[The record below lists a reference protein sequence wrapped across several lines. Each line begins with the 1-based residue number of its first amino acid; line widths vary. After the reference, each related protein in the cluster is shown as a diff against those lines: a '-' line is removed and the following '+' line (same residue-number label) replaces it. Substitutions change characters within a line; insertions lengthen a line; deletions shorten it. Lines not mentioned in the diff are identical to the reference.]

1 LKNHNL
7 HKIFYTILTGGNSTI
22 KNKMIIKIIVSIL
35 LAYLMIFIINS
46 LLGIT
51 YLAQPELNHIIVL
64 DYILAC
70 CIVIIALIII
80 FGFLIL
86 TKHE

>member
-1 LKNHNL
+1 M
-7 HKIFYTILTGGNSTI
+7 
-22 KNKMIIKIIVSIL
+22 KNKMIVKIVVSIL
-35 LAYLMIFIINS
+35 LSYLMVFIINS
-46 LLGIT
+46 LLSNT

>member
-1 LKNHNL
+1 M
-7 HKIFYTILTGGNSTI
+7 

>member
-1 LKNHNL
+1 MK
-7 HKIFYTILTGGNSTI
+7 KFLTGGNSTM
-22 KNKMIIKIIVSIL
+22 KNKMIIKIVVSIL
-35 LAYLMIFIINS
+35 LSYLMVFIINS
-46 LLGIT
+46 LLGNT

-86 TKHE
+86 TKDE

>member
-1 LKNHNL
+1 MK
-7 HKIFYTILTGGNSTI
+7 KFLTGGNSTM
-22 KNKMIIKIIVSIL
+22 KNKMIIKFIVSIL
-35 LAYLMIFIINS
+35 LAYLMVYIINS
-46 LLGIT
+46 LLSNT

-80 FGFLIL
+80 FGFLIVSAKL
-86 TKHE
+86 YSVPKKDD

>member
-1 LKNHNL
+1 MK
-7 HKIFYTILTGGNSTI
+7 KFLTRGNSTM
-22 KNKMIIKIIVSIL
+22 KNKMIIKIVVSIL
-35 LAYLMIFIINS
+35 LAYLMVFIINS
-46 LLGIT
+46 LLGNT

-86 TKHE
+86 NKHK

>member
-1 LKNHNL
+1 MGIQK
-7 HKIFYTILTGGNSTI
+7 KFLTGGNSTM
-22 KNKMIIKIIVSIL
+22 KNKMIIKFIVSIL
-35 LAYLMIFIINS
+35 LAYLMVYIINS
-46 LLGIT
+46 LLSNT

-86 TKHE
+86 NKHK

>member
-1 LKNHNL
+1 M
-7 HKIFYTILTGGNSTI
+7 

-35 LAYLMIFIINS
+35 LSYLMVYIIDS
-46 LLGIT
+46 LLSNT
-51 YLAQPELNHIIVL
+51 YLAQPDLNHIVVL

-70 CIVIIALIII
+70 CVVIIALIII

>member
-1 LKNHNL
+1 M
-7 HKIFYTILTGGNSTI
+7 

-35 LAYLMIFIINS
+35 LAYLMVFIINS

-70 CIVIIALIII
+70 CVVIIALIII

>member
-1 LKNHNL
+1 
-7 HKIFYTILTGGNSTI
+7 
-22 KNKMIIKIIVSIL
+22 MV
-35 LAYLMIFIINS
+35 FIINS
-46 LLGIT
+46 LLSNT

-70 CIVIIALIII
+70 CVVIIALIII
-80 FGFLIL
+80 FGFVIL

>member
-1 LKNHNL
+1 MK
-7 HKIFYTILTGGNSTI
+7 KFLTGGNSTM
-22 KNKMIIKIIVSIL
+22 KNKMIIKFIVSIL
-35 LAYLMIFIINS
+35 LAYLMVYIIDS
-46 LLGIT
+46 LLSNSYLSQPGI
-51 YLAQPELNHIIVL
+51 NHIVVL

>member
-1 LKNHNL
+1 M
-7 HKIFYTILTGGNSTI
+7 
-22 KNKMIIKIIVSIL
+22 KNKMIIKIIVAIL
-35 LAYLMIFIINS
+35 LAYLMVFIINS
-46 LLGIT
+46 SISNT

>member
-1 LKNHNL
+1 M
-7 HKIFYTILTGGNSTI
+7 

-35 LAYLMIFIINS
+35 LSYLMVFIINS
-46 LLGIT
+46 LLSNT
-51 YLAQPELNHIIVL
+51 YLAQPDLNHIVVL
-64 DYILAC
+64 DYILAS

-86 TKHE
+86 TKDE

>member
-1 LKNHNL
+1 MK
-7 HKIFYTILTGGNSTI
+7 KFLTGGNSTM
-22 KNKMIIKIIVSIL
+22 KNKMIIKIVVSIL
-35 LAYLMIFIINS
+35 LAYLMVFIINS
-46 LLGIT
+46 LLGNT

-80 FGFLIL
+80 FVFLIL
-86 TKHE
+86 NKHK

>member
-1 LKNHNL
+1 MK
-7 HKIFYTILTGGNSTI
+7 KFLTGGNSTM
-22 KNKMIIKIIVSIL
+22 KNKMIAKIIISIL
-35 LAYLMIFIINS
+35 LSYLMVFIINS
-46 LLGIT
+46 LLSNT
-51 YLAQPELNHIIVL
+51 YLSQPELNHIIVL

-86 TKHE
+86 NKHK

>member
-1 LKNHNL
+1 M
-7 HKIFYTILTGGNSTI
+7 
-22 KNKMIIKIIVSIL
+22 KNKMIAKIIISIL
-35 LAYLMIFIINS
+35 LSYLMVFIINS
-46 LLGIT
+46 LLSNT
-51 YLAQPELNHIIVL
+51 YLSQPELNHIIVL

-86 TKHE
+86 NKHR

>member
-1 LKNHNL
+1 M
-7 HKIFYTILTGGNSTI
+7 
-22 KNKMIIKIIVSIL
+22 KNKMIVKIVVSIL
-35 LAYLMIFIINS
+35 LSYLMVFIINS
-46 LLGIT
+46 LLGNT

-64 DYILAC
+64 DYILAS

>member
-1 LKNHNL
+1 MK
-7 HKIFYTILTGGNSTI
+7 KFLTGGNSTM
-22 KNKMIIKIIVSIL
+22 KNKMIAKIIVSIL
-35 LAYLMIFIINS
+35 LSYLMVFIINS
-46 LLGIT
+46 LLSNT

-70 CIVIIALIII
+70 CVVIIALIII

>member
-1 LKNHNL
+1 M
-7 HKIFYTILTGGNSTI
+7 
-22 KNKMIIKIIVSIL
+22 KNKVIAKIIISIL
-35 LAYLMIFIINS
+35 LSYLMVFIINS
-46 LLGIT
+46 LLSNT
-51 YLAQPELNHIIVL
+51 YLSQPELNHIIVL

-86 TKHE
+86 NKHK

>member
-1 LKNHNL
+1 M
-7 HKIFYTILTGGNSTI
+7 
-22 KNKMIIKIIVSIL
+22 KNKIIIKITFTIL
-35 LAYLMIFIINS
+35 LFYLMVYIINS
-46 LLGIT
+46 LLSNT

-64 DYILAC
+64 NYILAC

>member
-1 LKNHNL
+1 MG
-7 HKIFYTILTGGNSTI
+7 IQ

>member
-1 LKNHNL
+1 MK
-7 HKIFYTILTGGNSTI
+7 KFLTGGNSTM
-22 KNKMIIKIIVSIL
+22 KNKMIIKIIVSVL
-35 LAYLMIFIINS
+35 LSYLMVFIINS
-46 LLGIT
+46 LLSNT

-70 CIVIIALIII
+70 CVVIIALIII

>member
-1 LKNHNL
+1 M
-7 HKIFYTILTGGNSTI
+7 
-22 KNKMIIKIIVSIL
+22 KNKMIVKIVVSIL
-35 LAYLMIFIINS
+35 LSYLMVFIINS
-46 LLGIT
+46 LLSNA

-64 DYILAC
+64 DYVLAC

>member
-1 LKNHNL
+1 M
-7 HKIFYTILTGGNSTI
+7 

-35 LAYLMIFIINS
+35 LSYLMVFIVNS
-46 LLGIT
+46 LLSNT

-70 CIVIIALIII
+70 CVVIIALIII

>member
-1 LKNHNL
+1 MKKFLA
-7 HKIFYTILTGGNSTI
+7 GGNSTM
-22 KNKMIIKIIVSIL
+22 KNKMIIKIVVSIL
-35 LAYLMIFIINS
+35 LSYLMVFIINS
-46 LLGIT
+46 LLGNT

-86 TKHE
+86 NKHK

>member
-1 LKNHNL
+1 M
-7 HKIFYTILTGGNSTI
+7 

-35 LAYLMIFIINS
+35 LSYLMVFIVNS
-46 LLGIT
+46 LLSNT
-51 YLAQPELNHIIVL
+51 YLAQPELNHIVVL

-70 CIVIIALIII
+70 CVVIIALIII

>member
-1 LKNHNL
+1 MK
-7 HKIFYTILTGGNSTI
+7 KFLTGGNSTM
-22 KNKMIIKIIVSIL
+22 KNKMIILIIVSIL
-35 LAYLMIFIINS
+35 LAYLMVFIINS
-46 LLGIT
+46 LISNT

-64 DYILAC
+64 DFIFAC

-86 TKHE
+86 NKHK

>member
-1 LKNHNL
+1 M
-7 HKIFYTILTGGNSTI
+7 
-22 KNKMIIKIIVSIL
+22 KNKMIAKIIISIL
-35 LAYLMIFIINS
+35 LSYLMVFIINS
-46 LLGIT
+46 LLSNT

-70 CIVIIALIII
+70 CVVIIALIII

>member
-1 LKNHNL
+1 MK
-7 HKIFYTILTGGNSTI
+7 KFLTGGNSTI

>member
-1 LKNHNL
+1 M
-7 HKIFYTILTGGNSTI
+7 
-22 KNKMIIKIIVSIL
+22 KNKMIAKIIISIL
-35 LAYLMIFIINS
+35 LSYLMVFIINS
-46 LLGIT
+46 LLSNT
-51 YLAQPELNHIIVL
+51 YLSQPKLNHIIVL

-86 TKHE
+86 NKHK

>member
-1 LKNHNL
+1 MVCGYS
-7 HKIFYTILTGGNSTI
+7 KIFLTGGNSTI

>member
-1 LKNHNL
+1 M
-7 HKIFYTILTGGNSTI
+7 
-22 KNKMIIKIIVSIL
+22 KNKMIVKIVVSIL
-35 LAYLMIFIINS
+35 LSYLMVYIIDS
-46 LLGIT
+46 LLSNSYLSQPGID
-51 YLAQPELNHIIVL
+51 HIVIL